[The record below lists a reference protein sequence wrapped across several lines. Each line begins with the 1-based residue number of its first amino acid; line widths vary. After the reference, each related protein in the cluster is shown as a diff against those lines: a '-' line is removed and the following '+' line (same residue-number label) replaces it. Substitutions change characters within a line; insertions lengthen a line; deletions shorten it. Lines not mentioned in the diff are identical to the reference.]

1 MYVTAEAVELSN
13 EVLEIASRLEY
24 RIAAAESCTA
34 GMISATLTEIPGSSK
49 IFDRGFVTYSNEA
62 KIEVLDVP
70 GEMIEECGAVSEE
83 VARAMAEGALDYST
97 ADFVVAVTGIAGP
110 AGSTDTKPVG
120 LVHFAVSSRHHP
132 QIHDR
137 KVFATMSREG
147 VRAATC
153 EHAMIMLIEAM
164 TQKPYVA
171 LDR

>member
-13 EVLEIASRLEY
+13 EVLEIATRLEY
-24 RIAAAESCTA
+24 SIAAAESCTA
-34 GMISATLTEIPGSSK
+34 GMISATLTEIPGASK
-49 IFDRGFVTYSNEA
+49 AFDRGFVTYSNEA
-62 KIEVLDVP
+62 KVEMLDVP
-70 GEMIEECGAVSEE
+70 MEMIQQCGAVSEE
-83 VARAMAEGALDYST
+83 VARAMAEGALENCN

-110 AGSTDTKPVG
+110 AGGSEGKPVG
-120 LVHFAVSSRHHP
+120 LVHFALSSRHHP
-132 QIHDR
+132 QVHER
-137 KVFATMSREG
+137 KVFAAMHREG